1 MFPMQPARIALI
13 IFLALLLASCG
24 SEESETPTPIEIADS
39 PAPTS
44 TAAPAT
50 PTPLTEPVFGLANV
64 ESVELLILE
73 SFPVQIHVVAQGFL
87 PDGCTQID
95 DIIVQHEGAVFDV
108 AITTAREPGQV
119 CTEAEVAYE
128 ETIPLDVVG
137 LDAGMYTVIVNGVE
151 GSFTLD
157 IDNVI
162 QEEAPPP
169 ADEPEPTPVPTT
181 APTASIAGQL
191 WHDICAVPAPG
202 TDSEDAEADPRCASA
217 GGEFRANGL
226 LENEPGIEGVH
237 ITIGEGPCP
246 TAGLGEAVT
255 DAAGDYIFDNLAPG
269 TYCVSIDAAGEQNR
283 GILLA
288 GQWTAP
294 AGGVAESIVTLGA
307 GDPIESVNFGWD
319 YLFLPAIAG
328 SDPAACVNSFAYI
341 EDLNI
346 PDDTTFPP
354 GEEFT
359 KRWLLLNNGTCP
371 WTTEYGIIF
380 VGGDLLS
387 AEETTP
393 LAQVVVPGQDLEVAI
408 EMVAPDEPGN
418 YRSNWQVAGADGE
431 PFGINAVIEDAFFLR
446 IVVAEDATS
455 PTETALP
462 NSGTIGGVVWD
473 DFCLSDDP
481 GDSCLEFP
489 EESGFFIGDGTY
501 SAAEGPLSEITISLA
516 SIACPADGSLPSAEA
531 LTGTTLTGEDG
542 LYRFE
547 NLATGAYCIFMD
559 ALSDDNVNSLIP
571 GNWTY
576 PATGVGRYNFFLDPG
591 EQALDLDFG
600 WDYVD

>member
-1 MFPMQPARIALI
+1 VPF
-13 IFLALLLASCG
+13 
-24 SEESETPTPIEIADS
+24 EES
-39 PAPTS
+39 
-44 TAAPAT
+44 
-50 PTPLTEPVFGLANV
+50 
-64 ESVELLILE
+64 
-73 SFPVQIHVVAQGFL
+73 
-87 PDGCTQID
+87 
-95 DIIVQHEGAVFDV
+95 
-108 AITTAREPGQV
+108 
-119 CTEAEVAYE
+119 
-128 ETIPLDVVG
+128 IPLDVAG
-137 LDAGMYTVIVNGVE
+137 LDAGTYTVIVNGVE
-151 GSFTLD
+151 ASFTLD

-162 QEEAPPP
+162 QDQTPPP
-169 ADEPEPTPVPTT
+169 TAEPTPIPTT
-181 APTASIAGQL
+181 APTAAIAGQI
-191 WHDICAVPAPG
+191 WHDLCAVPAPG
-202 TDSEDAEADPRCASA
+202 ADSEDAEADPRCASVA
-217 GGEFRANGL
+217 DGLQANGL
-226 LENEPGIEGVH
+226 PENEPGIEEVH

-246 TAGLGEAVT
+246 GTGLGEAVT

-283 GILLA
+283 VILLA
-288 GQWTAP
+288 GEWTAP

-307 GDPIESVNFGWD
+307 DDLIESVNFGWD

-346 PDDTTFPP
+346 PDDTAFPP
-354 GEEFT
+354 GDEFT

-387 AEETTP
+387 AEETTS
-393 LAQVVVPGQDLEVAI
+393 LAQVVVPGQDLEAAI
-408 EMVAPDEPGN
+408 GMVAPDEPGT

-455 PTETALP
+455 PTETAIL
-462 NSGTIGGVVWD
+462 NSGAIGGVVWD
-473 DFCLSDDP
+473 DFCISGDP
-481 GDSCLEFP
+481 GESCLESL
-489 EESGFFIGDGTY
+489 EGSGFFIGDGTY
-501 SAAEGPLSEITISLA
+501 SASEAPLSEITISLA
-516 SIACPADGSLPSAEA
+516 SIACPADGSLPPAAA
-531 LTGTTLTGEDG
+531 LTSTMLTGEDG

-559 ALSDDNVNSLIP
+559 ALSDDNVNFLIP
-571 GNWTY
+571 GNWIY

-600 WDYVD
+600 WDFVD